1 MKPIL
6 FTKENRDKTRSGAKT
21 QTRRVITDTL
31 PIRARFDSHD
41 DRAWQETVDGSGN
54 LVAPAFGNE
63 MWWEEVDEQGNPS
76 EDYFIWQ
83 APYRVGEIR
92 YLCEP
97 YVIDSAEHTSKRQMK
112 GEYLD
117 DGGVFKVDLTP
128 AEWDRWQ
135 ARKRPY
141 DTTPARF
148 MYKSLA
154 RTLVEI
160 VDLRREP
167 LQEISGEDAWAEGI
181 AYDGNGDHDAEAN
194 AIDAY
199 RTLWNTIN
207 ARRGHAW
214 ESNPTVLVVEYKVV
228 TP

>member
-21 QTRRVITDTL
+21 QTRRVCTGTL
-31 PIRARFDSHD
+31 PARARFDSHG
-41 DRAWQETVDGSGN
+41 DGGR
-54 LVAPAFGNE
+54 
-63 MWWEEVDEQGNPS
+63 WWEEVDEQGNATES
-76 EDYFIWQ
+76 YFEWR
-83 APYRVGEIR
+83 APYVVGEVR
-92 YLCEP
+92 YMCEP
-97 YVIDSAEHTSKRQMK
+97 YQVTSTCYSKGRQVI
-112 GEYLD
+112 GEYID
-117 DGGVFKVDLTP
+117 DGKPFDVVLTP

-199 RTLWNTIN
+199 RTLWNSIN
-207 ARRGHAW
+207 AARGHAW

-228 TP
+228 TS